1 VIYVPFVCIHIRA
14 RSPLYGEYINVPEL
28 LGENLIYNSNYLIKL
43 IENMRECMLN
53 LIELRANLCRY
64 DTILYAPEA
73 LTIWAEYAIY
83 EKY

>member
-1 VIYVPFVCIHIRA
+1 
-14 RSPLYGEYINVPEL
+14 
-28 LGENLIYNSNYLIKL
+28 
-43 IENMRECMLN
+43 MRECMLN
-53 LIELRANLCRY
+53 LIELGANLCRY